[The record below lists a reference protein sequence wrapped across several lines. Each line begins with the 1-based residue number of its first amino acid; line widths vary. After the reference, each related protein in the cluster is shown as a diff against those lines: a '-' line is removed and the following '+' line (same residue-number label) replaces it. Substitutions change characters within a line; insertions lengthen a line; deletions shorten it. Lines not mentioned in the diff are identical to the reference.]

1 MVRVRVRNLEHA
13 STQEMQIPEVPPNAL
28 PPRSE
33 GEPVA
38 PIGAVPVEDP
48 PVH

>member
-1 MVRVRVRNLEHA
+1 VRVRNVEDA
-13 STQEMQIPEVPPNAL
+13 PTRAMQIAEVPPDAL
-28 PPRSE
+28 PPRSDE
-33 GEPVA
+33 EPVA